1 MKNNVLFS
9 AVLIKGISLGLF
21 GVGIIAG
28 FLQIVKGYD
37 QYLKDDDWSIAYI
50 SITWFAY
57 IFAKTYVEC
66 KSVKNYRNS
75 GSDGRTMGNPLDL

>member
-1 MKNNVLFS
+1 MENDNLKTESNNANMLLS

-37 QYLKDDDWSIAYI
+37 QNLEDDYWSIAYI
-50 SITWFAY
+50 SITWYAY
-57 IFAKTYVEC
+57 NLQKHTL
-66 KSVKNYRNS
+66 N
-75 GSDGRTMGNPLDL
+75 GSRSKIADN

>member
-1 MKNNVLFS
+1 MENDNLKNESNNANVLLS
-9 AVLIKGISLGLF
+9 AVLIKGISFGLF

-37 QYLKDDDWSIAYI
+37 QHLKDDDWSIAYI

-57 IFAKTYVEC
+57 IFAKTYIEW
-66 KSVKNYRNS
+66 KSVKNCR
-75 GSDGRTMGNPLDL
+75 

>member
-1 MKNNVLFS
+1 MEKKTFEEQSNNANVLLS

-37 QYLKDDDWSIAYI
+37 QHLKDDDWSIAYI

-57 IFAKTYVEC
+57 IFAKTYVEW
-66 KSVKNYRNS
+66 KSVKNCRMA
-75 GSDGRTMGNPLDL
+75 R